1 MISFSY
7 FCKNLKNKHNIWIC
21 STFLS
26 LGLTHIIFNMCNKLY
41 LTVCTFFK
49 DYVLSLLINV
59 IVRYPY

>member
-1 MISFSY
+1 MNTIYGSVALFS
-7 FCKNLKNKHNIWIC
+7 LWDLH
-21 STFLS
+21 T
-26 LGLTHIIFNMCNKLY
+26 IFNMCNKLY